1 VLNGTNLTCYI
12 DVDSQAHDE
21 LSITEPQWSKEALFG
36 LLSILVGVVILLPAL
51 GLLLRICIA
60 KYRPVRP
67 FDVSTAGMRRACL
80 LALRN

>member
-1 VLNGTNLTCYI
+1 VLNGTNFTCYI
-12 DVDSQAHDE
+12 DVDAQAHDE
-21 LSITEPQWSKEALFG
+21 LSITQPQWSKEALFG
-36 LLSILVGVVILLPAL
+36 LLSILVVILLPAL

-67 FDVSTAGMRRACL
+67 FDVSTAGMRRASL